1 MNEETVDQNNDDND
15 GDGEVEVTFGM
26 VVSIVKDAD
35 KCKYLHS
42 TGQLMPASDQEGK
55 TFLVISAQAMDGEFD
70 FDCILQNR
78 RNSDIVYANVEQLGN
93 FNKVCPKCR
102 ELIPICKQ
110 CGHTHKHTCRD

>member
-1 MNEETVDQNNDDND
+1 MNEETVDQETDA
-15 GDGEVEVTFGM
+15 DGEVEVEVTVGM
-26 VVSIVKDAD
+26 VVSIVSDMD

-55 TFLVISAQAMDGEFD
+55 TFLIISAKAMDEEFD
-70 FDCILQNR
+70 YDCILQNR
-78 RNSDIVYANVEQLGN
+78 RNNDIIYASSFQLGN

-110 CGHTHKHTCRD
+110 CGHTHNHTCRD